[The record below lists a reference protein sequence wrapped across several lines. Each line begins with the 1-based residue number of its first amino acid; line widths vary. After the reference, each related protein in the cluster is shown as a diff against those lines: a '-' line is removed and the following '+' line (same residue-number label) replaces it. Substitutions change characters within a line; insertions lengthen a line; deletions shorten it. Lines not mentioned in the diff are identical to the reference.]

1 MQPPDTGAQGLP
13 DPLGVW
19 ADPTFMPPPAPV
31 LGGRWWVSPR
41 AGLRHMHQ
49 PRCQGRRQQRA
60 EAGDRFF
67 ARLVFLLRVRRNPEG
82 LLCGRCCQAL
92 LPIFFSPVFS
102 GYCLT
107 SCRATLQPPLVRSPP
122 VTHASIPIRIQKQIN
137 TG

>member
-1 MQPPDTGAQGLP
+1 MQPSDSLPPSTTAPVPLAGGLP
-13 DPLGVW
+13 RC
-19 ADPTFMPPPAPV
+19 
-31 LGGRWWVSPR
+31 GRLFCASS
-41 AGLRHMHQ
+41 
-49 PRCQGRRQQRA
+49 GRRHVRPQRA
-60 EAGDRFF
+60 
-67 ARLVFLLRVRRNPEG
+67 VRRRRVAGSPPDRNMSRRGEG